1 MGVTAERAGNRVVH
15 GHLAEGAHDHQDRQT
30 ADDVGQHDGRAGHFD
45 GLGRAQEQADAD
57 TGTEC
62 HQANM
67 PLAEFTFER
76 TALSGLALGQVIA
89 YGHGGQPRLVI
100 GYDHRVAKR

>member
-1 MGVTAERAGNRVVH
+1 MGVTAERAGDRIVH

-67 PLAEFTFER
+67 PLAEFTFKR
-76 TALSGLALGQVIA
+76 TALSGLAVGLVIA
-89 YGHGGQPRLVI
+89 YGHKGHLI
-100 GYDHRVAKR
+100 LLLDMTTEH